1 MGNLTGGLL
10 DPLEWQKP
18 RWHHLLFYFCGFALG
33 ASLSYLLVLKDFT
46 YDADDA
52 DNNYT
57 LLLLAFFFGF
67 PLAQCGIGYLGTLCF
82 DLLLLNRIRGCDG
95 MNVEGSFVTSN
106 RRSRD
111 HDTGKNY
118 IDYNVITS
126 YEIKIPLA
134 PSSLDDGEEKY
145 ETRKYRQQESFV
157 DKLPLWAAN
166 EDTSVIALRVLK
178 SDVAYATVVENR
190 HCFALWSSLFIIF
203 GLLTLGFWECSLS
216 GVFTS
221 LPVSIWFFQQLI
233 WGCVLMVCSYTSPRK
248 YELEEEYVKRMIKIG
263 CSMRP
268 NPNELEEEYAKRMM
282 KHGINGPL
290 HLNPNEL
297 AEPNELE
304 VAYVKGM
311 IKINGPTFPIGTFA

>member
-1 MGNLTGGLL
+1 
-10 DPLEWQKP
+10 
-18 RWHHLLFYFCGFALG
+18 
-33 ASLSYLLVLKDFT
+33 
-46 YDADDA
+46 
-52 DNNYT
+52 
-57 LLLLAFFFGF
+57 
-67 PLAQCGIGYLGTLCF
+67 
-82 DLLLLNRIRGCDG
+82 

-145 ETRKYRQQESFV
+145 ETRKYRQHESFDDHC

-178 SDVAYATVVENR
+178 SDVAYATVVEHRDCNNF
-190 HCFALWSSLFIIF
+190 CFYWCFYFAIMALGI
-203 GLLTLGFWECSLS
+203 GLCFMG

-233 WGCVLMVCSYTSPRK
+233 WGCVLMVCFYTSPLK
-248 YELEEEYVKRMIKIG
+248 SELEEEYVKRMTKRG
-263 CSMRP
+263 LSMCP
-268 NPNELEEEYAKRMM
+268 KPNELEEEYAKRMM
-282 KHGINGPL
+282 THGIKVDGPM

-304 VAYVKGM
+304 EACVKGM
-311 IKINGPTFPIGTFA
+311 INIDSPTFPICTFA